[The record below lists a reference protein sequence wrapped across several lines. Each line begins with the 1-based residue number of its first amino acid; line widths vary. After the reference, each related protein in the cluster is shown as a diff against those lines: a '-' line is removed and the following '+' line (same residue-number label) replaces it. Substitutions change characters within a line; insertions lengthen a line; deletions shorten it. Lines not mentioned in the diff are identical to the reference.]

1 MSARRGTQDREVE
14 GTPTGAPAG
23 RGSLQAASRPTH
35 LL

>member
-1 MSARRGTQDREVE
+1 MSARRGTPDREAE
-14 GTPTGAPAG
+14 GATTGAGAG